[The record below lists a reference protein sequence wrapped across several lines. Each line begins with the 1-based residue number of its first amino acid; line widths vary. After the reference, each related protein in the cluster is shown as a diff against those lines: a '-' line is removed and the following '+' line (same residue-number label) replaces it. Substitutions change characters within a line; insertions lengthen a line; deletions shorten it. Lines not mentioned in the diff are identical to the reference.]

1 MRSKAQVREAKEKAR
16 AKINDQNLNYPSDY
30 EKNELL
36 YEAMLQNS
44 MDSSLRDKKF
54 NDPII
59 RAYLMK

>member
-1 MRSKAQVREAKEKAR
+1 MRSRAQVRKDKEAAR
-16 AKINDQNLNYPSDY
+16 AKLNNRKMEYPSNY

-44 MDSSLRDKKF
+44 MDSSLRDKKY
-54 NDPII
+54 NDPVI

>member
-1 MRSKAQVREAKEKAR
+1 MRSKAQVRKAKEEAK
-16 AKINDQNLNYPSDY
+16 AKINNQNLYYPDNY

-44 MDSSLRDKKF
+44 MDSTLRDKKF
-54 NDPII
+54 NDPIM